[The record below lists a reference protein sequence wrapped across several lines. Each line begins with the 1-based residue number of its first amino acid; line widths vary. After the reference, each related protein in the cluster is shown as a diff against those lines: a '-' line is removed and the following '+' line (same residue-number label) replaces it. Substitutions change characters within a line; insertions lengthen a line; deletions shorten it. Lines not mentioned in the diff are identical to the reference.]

1 MEKKGF
7 YVLAAYVPE
16 HEIDPEIGE
25 KLDEIARVAN
35 AGRDATLT
43 EGWR

>member
-1 MEKKGF
+1 MEKKDF
-7 YVLAAYVPE
+7 YVLADYVPKR
-16 HEIDPEIGE
+16 EIDPEIGE
-25 KLDEIARVAN
+25 KLDEITRVAN